1 MSTVTKKNKSYLES
15 LSDEDVLTLI
25 KKCYR
30 DKLIYGYVQWKLLD
44 RKKFSKRFSVNTFKN
59 IWRIINKRFDDYYA
73 IYKNDL
79 CQIEMEAQEVIS
91 KNKEEKKKKKKDKE
105 KFIQL
110 YSSKLSVSL
119 SNISLLRKFRK
130 VNSSIYCH
138 NSNSNYYSPLQNN
151 LNNSYSNMLKIACQN
166 GEKIKQNNIKK
177 DIIKGDK
184 YDNNNNN
191 INSSNNRNVDY
202 IKKNKNYIKRESEL
216 LDLYFLIISL
226 IHQNKRF
233 LLLRKI
239 DEIYERNN
247 LKCYKNI
254 NNIYNNYILNIIR
267 MIYEMCV
274 ISNIIN
280 NNKTSQEQI
289 HKNVSKYINN
299 KSKSNISYNNIYTS
313 FTSNI
318 RSYGHDIYKKNNKH
332 TDSNNFIKNKCLDNK
347 QNIII
352 IETNEKIYRFDKMDL
367 NYDIFYYIYINNLT
381 LKNNQVITFFLPLP
395 KNKPI
400 HLTYKNNNFYYFDD
414 IIYLNK
420 NLSEDI
426 YNYIYIMQ
434 KYFLSFQFWFFY
446 LRYQGIEKMKILFNK
461 ELSNL
466 FFYLSSSYDKINNK
480 SSNILFY
487 ENKKKK
493 KKNSYKLL
501 FEFNIKRLI
510 SICLHILKIY
520 LNEKIKINISYF
532 QIIKILNLCLNPTC
546 NKKIRRHYVVHMKF
560 VNSIFIKL
568 IKMKDKKI
576 KKK

>member
-44 RKKFSKRFSVNTFKN
+44 RKNFSKRFSVNTFKN

-73 IYKNDL
+73 RYENDL
-79 CQIEMEAQEVIS
+79 SQVEVEAQEVIW
-91 KNKEEKKKKKKDKE
+91 KNKEEKKRRKKDKE

-119 SNISLLRKFRK
+119 SNISLLRKFSK
-130 VNSSIYCH
+130 VNSSIHCR

-151 LNNSYSNMLKIACQN
+151 LNNSYSNILKLACLN
-166 GEKIKQNNIKK
+166 EEKKK
-177 DIIKGDK
+177 ENDVKNDILKGDI
-184 YDNNNNN
+184 YNNSN
-191 INSSNNRNVDY
+191 NNRNIDY
-202 IKKNKNYIKRESEL
+202 IKKNINYIKTQSDL
-216 LDLYFLIISL
+216 LDLYFLILSL
-226 IHQNKRF
+226 IHDNKRF

-239 DEIYERNN
+239 DEIYESNI

-254 NNIYNNYILNIIR
+254 NNVYNNYILNIIR

-274 ISNIIN
+274 ISNNIH

-289 HKNVSKYINN
+289 NKNISKYMN
-299 KSKSNISYNNIYTS
+299 KKTNSKVSYNIYSSCST
-313 FTSNI
+313 NL
-318 RSYGHDIYKKNNKH
+318 RSYGHDIYNKSYKHIHHNHFINNKC
-332 TDSNNFIKNKCLDNK
+332 IDNK

-352 IETNEKIYRFDKMDL
+352 IETNEKIYRFDKMHL
-367 NYDIFYYIYINNLT
+367 NYDIFYHIYKNNLT

-395 KNKPI
+395 KNKPN

-420 NLSEDI
+420 NLSEEI
-426 YNYIYIMQ
+426 YNYIYILQ
-434 KYFLSFQFWFFY
+434 KYFLSFQFWYFY

-466 FFYLSSSYDKINNK
+466 FSYLCSYDKINNK

-487 ENKKKK
+487 DNKEKKKK
-493 KKNSYKLL
+493 KSYIVL
-501 FEFNIKRLI
+501 FEYNINTLI
-510 SICLHILKIY
+510 NLCLHILKIY
-520 LNEKIKINISYF
+520 LNKEIKINISYF
-532 QIIKILNLCLNPTC
+532 QIIKILNLCLNPTR
-546 NKKIRRHYVVHMKF
+546 NKKIMRHYVVHMKF
-560 VNSIFIKL
+560 VHRIFMKIIK
-568 IKMKDKKI
+568 IKDKKI
-576 KKK
+576 KNK